1 MGQIFHLNLEYWFN
15 FADSD
20 GDGRL
25 TGNDAMK
32 IFAMS
37 NLSRPELKQVYSV
50 MCLDGELLY
59 AHSSVFEVAE
69 EFELN
74 SRYVES
80 TISYVV
86 LGTLLAALVPVLG
99 FNPVM
104 ASEHFASFLACFLP
118 LSDASSFSIL
128 YIVTLVYFSG
138 VMVPLMLVLGPAVC
152 KMPGISLLG
161 AFDVLTHSL
170 KFQLLSTSE
179 NFTSD

>member
-104 ASEHFASFLACFLP
+104 ASEHFASFL
-118 LSDASSFSIL
+118 
-128 YIVTLVYFSG
+128 
-138 VMVPLMLVLGPAVC
+138 VPLMLVLGPAVC

>member
-20 GDGRL
+20 GDSCL

-104 ASEHFASFLACFLP
+104 ASEHFASFLVFIIIHVVALVYHIKGI
-118 LSDASSFSIL
+118 LSLGMLKVA
-128 YIVTLVYFSG
+128 VTLVFSVG
-138 VMVPLMLVLGPAVC
+138 L
-152 KMPGISLLG
+152 
-161 AFDVLTHSL
+161 
-170 KFQLLSTSE
+170 
-179 NFTSD
+179 

>member
-20 GDGRL
+20 GDSRL

-37 NLSRPELKQVYSV
+37 NLSRPELKQ
-50 MCLDGELLY
+50 
-59 AHSSVFEVAE
+59 
-69 EFELN
+69 
-74 SRYVES
+74 
-80 TISYVV
+80 
-86 LGTLLAALVPVLG
+86 
-99 FNPVM
+99 
-104 ASEHFASFLACFLP
+104 ACFLP

-152 KMPGISLLG
+152 KMPGISLSG

-170 KFQLLSTSE
+170 IFQLPSTSE
-179 NFTSD
+179 IFTSD